1 MDPDLP
7 YFTFYKI
14 SRTFPANSPTMIKII
29 IFAVV
34 AFLVYRFY
42 IAPIRTALDE
52 RKAKIID
59 ENKKNDGNDGDYVDY
74 EEIK

>member
-1 MDPDLP
+1 
-7 YFTFYKI
+7 
-14 SRTFPANSPTMIKII
+14 MIKII

-42 IAPIRTALDE
+42 IVPIRTALDE